1 MIKLFWKSLRQWLN
15 VYRFI
20 LIAVLMVFTAML
32 LYGFPDS
39 SGPWF
44 DEGINLGIAKSW
56 VQHGVYSMQIGPD
69 AFVEERS
76 LLITTNYPL
85 LGFIAL
91 AFKLLGVGLAQAK
104 FVMIGFLIV
113 FVFLFFKLIK
123 KHYGSEAALIGLII
137 LVTFSPLYGNGKS
150 ALGEIPGLT
159 YFLLGLLWLDKRKPV
174 QIFITGLWFGLAAAT
189 KSLYILFLMS
199 VLVGEIW
206 FAIKNKKIDYRRWLL
221 LAFGAIIPLLI
232 LIFTLLPKE
241 ATIDF
246 FQKTLQLYANPYKV
260 ENTIGINLK
269 RFFTEST
276 PLHFALLWLTFLIV
290 KAFRRFRPLTIFEV
304 IITTFIT
311 LNVVFYLK
319 TVGWYRYFFP
329 AHILAIL
336 LFPGAL
342 LEVRQ
347 HWNASGR
354 IKFYGSCLAVFALCF
369 VQSINLLVHMHDS
382 VYFDPAPRRFA
393 EAVSLLVPKDAPLLV
408 IDNPALAFLIDH
420 PLMYQYAQTSPHLI
434 VDKNSLQDDNLPPY
448 ILAPEWSSILYPN
461 IQLTVKN
468 EYDKVM
474 QGEKYILYRFHK

>member
-1 MIKLFWKSLRQWLN
+1 MMKISWHGLRQWLTG
-15 VYRFI
+15 YRLI
-20 LIAVLMVFTAML
+20 LIAALMVFAIML

-69 AFVEERS
+69 TFVAERS
-76 LLITTNYPL
+76 LLVTTNYPL
-85 LGFIAL
+85 LGFLAL
-91 AFKLLGVGLAQAK
+91 SFELFGVGLAQAK
-104 FVMIGFLIV
+104 FVMICFLMV

-123 KHYGSEAALIGLII
+123 KHYGSEAALIGLVI

-159 YFLLGLLWLDKRKPV
+159 YFLLGLLWLDKRKPI
-174 QIFITGLWFGLAAAT
+174 QIFVTGLWFGLAAST

-199 VLVGEIW
+199 VAVGEIW
-206 FAIKNKKIDYRRWLL
+206 FAIKNKKIDYQRWLL
-221 LAFGAIIPLLI
+221 LAFGATIPLLI

-241 ATIDF
+241 ITNDF
-246 FQKTLQLYANPYKV
+246 FQKTLQLYTNPYKV
-260 ENTIGINLK
+260 EHAIGINLK

-290 KAFRRFRPLTIFEV
+290 KAFRRFRSLTIFEV
-304 IITTFIT
+304 IVTAFIT
-311 LNVVFYLK
+311 LNIIFYLK

-347 HWNASGR
+347 HLNIQNR
-354 IKFYGSCLAVFALCF
+354 IKFYGSCLAVFALF
-369 VQSINLLVHMHDS
+369 FAQSINLLVHLHDP

-393 EAVSLLVPKDAPLLV
+393 EAVSRLVPKDVPLLI
-408 IDNPALAFLIDH
+408 IDNPALAFLVDH
-420 PLMYQYAQTSPHLI
+420 PIMYQYVQTSPHLI
-434 VDKNSLQDDNLPPY
+434 VGKNLLQDGNLPPY
-448 ILAPEWSSILYPN
+448 ILAPEWSSILDPN
-461 IQLTVKN
+461 IKLTVKN

-474 QGEKYILYRFHK
+474 QEEKYILYRFRN